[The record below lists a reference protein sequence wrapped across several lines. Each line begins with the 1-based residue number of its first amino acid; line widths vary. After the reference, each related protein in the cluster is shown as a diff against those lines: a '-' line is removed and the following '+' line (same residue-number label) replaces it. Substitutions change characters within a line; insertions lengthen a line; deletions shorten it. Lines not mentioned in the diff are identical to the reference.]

1 MNASS
6 SSSRSSHPSAPQ
18 VSVIMPCHNAGAFIA
33 EAMASVLG
41 QAGVTLELI
50 IIDDGSTD
58 ASLAEVRAAQ
68 AGPGGERIRLI
79 EQPNQG
85 AGAARNAGLRA
96 ARGDFIAFLD
106 ADDCWLP
113 GKLATQIAYLNAH
126 PDIGLVY
133 ARWQV
138 WKADAAGH
146 FQWPPELDAQVAP
159 SPMPGIVPERSGWLY
174 NRLLFGSL
182 LHTIT
187 VVARRA
193 LIERLGPF
201 DVSLKRGQDYDYWL
215 RASRETEIHQLDR
228 VMALYR
234 IHAGGC
240 LTKWPERNYEL
251 LVLDQALARWGAR
264 GPMGEITPASRIRA
278 RRAAIAFDFA
288 YFQYWHG
295 SRRLALRSIATAL
308 RLQPF
313 HRAFWKYAILI
324 LFGFLWD
331 DAHAP
336 RGRMNSRSNKG

>member
-1 MNASS
+1 
-6 SSSRSSHPSAPQ
+6 
-18 VSVIMPCHNAGAFIA
+18 MPCHNAGAFIE

-58 ASLAEVRAAQ
+58 ASLDVVRAAQ
-68 AGPGGERIRLI
+68 ARPGGARIRLI
-79 EQPNQG
+79 EQANQG
-85 AGAARNAGLRA
+85 AGAARNAGLSA
-96 ARGDFIAFLD
+96 ARGDCIAFLD
-106 ADDCWLP
+106 ADDRWLP
-113 GKLATQIAYLNAH
+113 GKLATQIAYLDAH

-138 WKADAAGH
+138 WKADAAGR
-146 FQWPPELDAQVAP
+146 FECPPELDACAAP
-159 SPMPGIVPERSGWLY
+159 TSMPGIVPARSGWLY

-234 IHAGGC
+234 IHEGGC
-240 LTKWPERNYEL
+240 LSKWPEHNYEL
-251 LVLDQALARWGAR
+251 LVLDRALARWGLR
-264 GPMGEITPASRIRA
+264 GPTGELTPASRIRA

-288 YFQYWHG
+288 YFHG
-295 SRRLALRSIATAL
+295 WRGNRHLALGSIGTAL
-308 RLQPF
+308 RLAPLNL
-313 HRAFWKYAILI
+313 RYWKYALLI
-324 LFGFLWD
+324 LFRFLWD
-331 DAHAP
+331 HVHRP
-336 RGRMNSRSNKG
+336 RGWLNSRSNRG